1 MLVDWFIV
9 VAQIINFLILVG
21 LLRWFLYKPVLSVM
35 GKRKAAIQR
44 EWQEARHRQ
53 EEAEAEFAEHRR
65 LREQLEAG
73 KQTWLDE
80 ARGEVQEERR
90 RTLEQMRH
98 ELQEQRQRWREDLE
112 QEREATLERIGARL
126 LEQVQALARR
136 ALADLAS
143 VDLEEQVIARFLD
156 RLEQLEPERRG
167 ALLGA
172 LEQDGGGARLHTG
185 FGVGDEQREELRRRL
200 AACLPPLDREGLVFE
215 QEPEL
220 LCGIELRTSTETI
233 GWTLD
238 AYLTDLEHSLSEA
251 VSGAP
256 RDNVV
261 RAGGG

>member
-9 VAQIINFLILVG
+9 VAQIINFLILMG

-44 EWQEARHRQ
+44 DWQEARQRQ
-53 EEAEAEFAEHRR
+53 EEAEAELAEHRR
-65 LREQLEAG
+65 LREQLEAE
-73 KQTWLDE
+73 KQDWLDE
-80 ARGEVQEERR
+80 ARKEVQEERR
-90 RTLEQMRH
+90 RTVEQMRH
-98 ELQEQRQRWREDLE
+98 DLQEQRQRWREDLE
-112 QEREATLERIGARL
+112 RERESTLERIGARL
-126 LEQVQALARR
+126 LDQVQALARR

-143 VDLEEQVIARFLD
+143 VDLEDQVIARFLD
-156 RLEQLEPERRG
+156 RLEQLEPERRE

-172 LEQDGGGARLHTG
+172 LKQDGGGARLRTG
-185 FGVGDEQREELRRRL
+185 FGVGDDRREELRRRL
-200 AACLPPLDREGLVFE
+200 AACLPPLDTEGLVFE

-220 LCGIELRTSTETI
+220 LCGIELSTGTETI

-238 AYLTDLEHSLSEA
+238 AYLTDLEASLSEA

-256 RDNVV
+256 GDDVV

>member
-35 GKRKAAIQR
+35 GKRRAGIQR
-44 EWQEARHRQ
+44 NWQEARQRQ
-53 EEAEAEFAEHRR
+53 EEAEAELAEHRR
-65 LREQLEAG
+65 LRERLEAG
-73 KQTWLDE
+73 KQAWLDE
-80 ARGEVQEERR
+80 ARKEVQEERR

-98 ELQEQRQRWREDLE
+98 DLQEQRQRWREDLE
-112 QEREATLERIGARL
+112 REREATLERIGARL

-156 RLEQLEPERRG
+156 RLEQLDPQRRQ

-172 LEQDGGGARLHTG
+172 LDQDGGGARLRTG
-185 FGVGDEQREELRRRL
+185 FGVGDERREALRQRL
-200 AACLPPLDREGLVFE
+200 AACLPSLDTEGLVFE
-215 QEPEL
+215 EEPEL
-220 LCGIELRTSTETI
+220 LCGIELRTTTEAI
-233 GWTLD
+233 GWSLEQ
-238 AYLTDLEHSLSEA
+238 YLTALERSLSEA
-251 VSGAP
+251 ISGAP
-256 RDNVV
+256 SDDVV